1 MNSRAAVRLFR
12 AFERK
17 EEKGDQ
23 KMKRRIREAVTA
35 LVLAAVILLPIQGR
49 SVSAESAGQGDA
61 SEKLSFTVDFG
72 EKGYWYS
79 EELGKRECYAQDWE
93 AFLGEKVQSDDDDIW
108 DIKADLDG
116 DGTQDIGISLRYYV
130 RMDYRCNWVIVPLPG
145 NSLKEQIVIEGNEAS
160 RLFGTITFIP
170 PKTKVKE
177 EYTVKVKGGKA
188 KGAWS
193 SEDFASVIKAKPGE
207 AVLVS
212 ADPVSGKYV
221 RRIDCNDVDFPYDA
235 DQEFALSF
243 VMPAHD
249 VTLTIVMAPQET
261 GIIEVDP
268 KDDDWLSNDL
278 WGAFTTIKGEE
289 IRYDFD
295 GDGTYDVWVSNLGT
309 QFRLVSYPYR
319 SIGESYTISG
329 ENPGQRYNRVT
340 IHFPDGR
347 KPYEVDISKPVE
359 NYYNIEEKISFSSF
373 LEPFESAEKP
383 GFYDLNGDEKFDI
396 WLEPG
401 GNYFYPLATY
411 SCGESYTIP
420 ANKLNNWKHPIKFV
434 LKDEMKPVKVSLE
447 TGEGGTA
454 EMYYTRAYFD
464 RPEASAYVM
473 VQSVDDSALTLSIKG
488 KDVKF
493 AKDDDIL
500 LFPEMVIYLM
510 ITPDEGYEIDQVTSN
525 GLWEEKGYLY
535 VLKDTD
541 AALKVMFKKI
551 EEPEPT
557 VTPTATPTPTV
568 TPTQDADVTPTAAP
582 KEDETDAGKKGE
594 DGFNPFYIIIPVL
607 LLIGGLTAVVLIR
620 NKKKK

>member
-1 MNSRAAVRLFR
+1 
-12 AFERK
+12 
-17 EEKGDQ
+17 
-23 KMKRRIREAVTA
+23 MKRRIREAVMGM
-35 LVLAAVILLPIQGR
+35 VLAVVILLSMQGN
-49 SVSAESAGQGDA
+49 SASAESTEQENTSG
-61 SEKLSFTVDFG
+61 KYSFVVDFG
-72 EKGYWYS
+72 EKGYWVAK
-79 EELGKRECYAQDWE
+79 ELEQAECYTEDWFAFFGDKAQKDEDNVWQ
-93 AFLGEKVQSDDDDIW
+93 AIV
-108 DIKADLDG
+108 DLDG
-116 DGTQDIGISLRYYV
+116 DGTSDIGITYRYYV
-130 RMDYRCNWVIVPLPG
+130 RMDYRCTWIIVPLPG
-145 NSLKEQIVIEGNEAS
+145 NSLKEQIVIQGSEEN
-160 RLFGTITFIP
+160 RLFKTMTFIP

-177 EYTVKVKGGKA
+177 EYTIKVKGGKA
-188 KGAWS
+188 SGTLS
-193 SEDFASVIKAKPGE
+193 MEDFASVGKAKPGE
-207 AVLVS
+207 YVWLS

-221 RRIDCNDVDFPYDA
+221 RRIESADVDFPYDA

-261 GIIEVDP
+261 GIIETDC
-268 KDDDWLSNDL
+268 DDTWLSNDM
-278 WGAFTTIKGEE
+278 WYAFTEIMGEDL
-289 IRYDFD
+289 RYDLD

-329 ENPGQRYNRVT
+329 KNPGQRYNRVT

-347 KPYEVDISKPVE
+347 KPYETDISKPVE
-359 NYYNIEEKISFSSF
+359 NYYYNIEEKISFSSF

-411 SCGESYTIP
+411 SCGETYTIP
-420 ANKLNNWKHPIKFV
+420 ADKLNKWNHPITFV
-434 LKDEMKPVKVSLE
+434 LKDEMKPLKVSLE

-500 LFPEMVIYLM
+500 LFPEMVIYLL
-510 ITPDEGYEIDQVTSN
+510 ITPDEGYEIDQVTSD
-525 GLWEEKGYLY
+525 GLREEKGYLY
-535 VLKDTD
+535 VLEDTD
-541 AALKVMFKKI
+541 AALKVKFKKTA
-551 EEPEPT
+551 EPEPT
-557 VTPTATPTPTV
+557 VTPTPTPTV